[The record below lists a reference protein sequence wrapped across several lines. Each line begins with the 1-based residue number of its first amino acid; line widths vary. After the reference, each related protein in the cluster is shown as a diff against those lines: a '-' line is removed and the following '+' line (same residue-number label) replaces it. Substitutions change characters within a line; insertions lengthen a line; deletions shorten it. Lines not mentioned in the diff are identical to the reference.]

1 MRTVST
7 AAFLVLA
14 AALGHGALSADE
26 PAKGDARKALQ
37 PFHDLIGQ
45 WKGTGTPAGPGGRDK
60 FWTETLSWGW
70 RFKGPDAWLRVSFD
84 KSKHFIEGELRYLP
98 DKDVYQLTL
107 RTPDKEKGPL
117 VYTGP
122 LKERTLTLERQDPAS
137 KGTERLVFR
146 MLHSNRFVYYAA
158 VKRPGGAFFSK
169 VYDVG
174 ATKKGVPFAE
184 GDGRPE
190 CIVSGGLGTMPV
202 TYMGE
207 TYYVCCSGCR
217 TEFNANP
224 AKYVREYKE
233 KQAKKKNG

>member
-7 AAFLVLA
+7 ATFLVLT
-14 AALGHGALSADE
+14 AALGQATLSADPPQKRGPRE
-26 PAKGDARKALQ
+26 ALQ
-37 PFHDLIGQ
+37 PFNDLIGS

-60 FWTETLSWGW
+60 FWTETLTWGW
-70 RFKGPDAWLRVSFD
+70 RFKGPDAWLKVSFD
-84 KSKHFIEGELRYLP
+84 NSKHFTGGELRYLA
-98 DKDVYQLTL
+98 DKDLYQLTL
-107 RTPDKEKGPL
+107 RAPGKEKEPL
-117 VYTGP
+117 VYTGQ
-122 LKERTLTLERQDPAS
+122 LKERTLTLERQDANA
-137 KGTERLVFR
+137 KGAERLVFR

-169 VYDVG
+169 TYDVG

-224 AKYVREYKE
+224 AKYVREYNE
-233 KQAKKKNG
+233 KKAKKKD